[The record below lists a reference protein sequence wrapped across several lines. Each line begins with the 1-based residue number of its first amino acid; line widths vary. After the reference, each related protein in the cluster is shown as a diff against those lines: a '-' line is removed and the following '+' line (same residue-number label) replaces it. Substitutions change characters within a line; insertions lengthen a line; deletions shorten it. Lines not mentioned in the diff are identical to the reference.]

1 MAAVALG
8 VTMVGA
14 WFLAGPG
21 GSDVAAVVGRAL
33 DASAA
38 WIHAKAQVN
47 EDPPNA
53 RGACG

>member
-14 WFLAGPG
+14 WFLAGPV
-21 GSDVAAVVGRAL
+21 GSDVAVVVGRAL